1 VTVFLA
7 LARRGVNGTV
17 RGYGGPQSTTRQAAP
32 TPGNPSRSEIAFTD
46 QTGNRK
52 TVTTDADGHYSV
64 SR

>member
-7 LARRGVNGTV
+7 LARRGHGHSAWI
-17 RGYGGPQSTTRQAAP
+17 RRPPSTTRQAAP